1 MYKKI
6 LCAIDLKRKADKA
19 FEHAVK
25 LAHQFHSEI
34 ILLNINDDF
43 QTKEEMVMSRVSV
56 DRINQKYKA
65 IALKS
70 KRELEDLKEN
80 LETDSIAISTLLRK
94 GKPGSTIIDVSN
106 EISADLIVLGANG
119 KDSLS
124 DYFLGT
130 TASYVVEHSKVP
142 TLTISLG

>member
-34 ILLNINDDF
+34 VLLNVNDDF
-43 QTKEEMVMSRVSV
+43 HTKEEMVMSRGSV
-56 DRINQKYKA
+56 DKINQRYKEIA
-65 IALKS
+65 IKS
-70 KRELEDLKEN
+70 KTELEDLKEN

-119 KDSLS
+119 KDSFS